1 MTIDLLK
8 YAWRFALLCLLQVL
22 VFNNLQ
28 LGGLINAFPYI
39 YFILILPISLGRIPL
54 LFLGFALGLTIDVFS
69 DTGGMHAAASTL
81 IAFYRPLFLQA
92 QSPREGYELHAV
104 PHIRVFGV
112 WWFLLYATLL
122 VLIHHFAL
130 FFIEVF
136 RFSEFFYTLFKVLL
150 STIVTLVLILLIEFL
165 FAGNSNR

>member
-112 WWFLLYATLL
+112 GWFLLYATLL